1 MLTLFVDQSI
11 SSLGITLSNIDDVN
25 QRVHLFNQ
33 NIKNILCNC
42 IPHNTVTCDDRDP
55 SWINN
60 KIKVLIREKN
70 IAKKCYFQNNKDI
83 QLFRR
88 FQCIQDLL
96 TATIEKSQ
104 EQFYSQISTK

>member
-1 MLTLFVDQSI
+1 MLTLFVDQLI

-25 QRVHLFNQ
+25 QRVYLFNQ

-42 IPHNTVTCDDRDP
+42 NYKTVTYDDRDP

-88 FQCIQDLL
+88 FQCMQDLL